1 MSSTNLSKI
10 KPSLR
15 TTGRVSGNFGHNKV
29 KAGSQLNEIG
39 MGEVGTMPT
48 KLQYFETLLY
58 TVYPRMSVRWRRS
71 MLPQLR
77 AMAAT
82 LNRMPELNLSI
93 QSYSI

>member
-29 KAGSQLNEIG
+29 KAGSSLTDLG
-39 MGEVGTMPT
+39 HGEVGTLPT
-48 KLQYFETLLY
+48 KREYFETLVY
-58 TVYPRMSVRWRRS
+58 TVYPRMSVAWRRS

-77 AMAAT
+77 SMAAT
-82 LNRMPELNLSI
+82 LNAMPELNLTI
-93 QSYSI
+93 NSYAL